1 MKLGELRK
9 IIADIDTVYDNC
21 DITCYE
27 SNGNLGYASIATT
40 CLSWEDVCKSR
51 LSYT

>member
-21 DITCYE
+21 DVTCYE
-27 SNGNLGYASIATT
+27 SNGNLLQLLLILG
-40 CLSWEDVCKSR
+40 R
-51 LSYT
+51 RM